1 VNWLSVRVIPGDAR
15 EAAMAA
21 LFEIGSM
28 GVQEAGDELVTH
40 FPEETDAASVVA
52 AVLAAAP
59 SARVTA
65 TLIPA
70 LDWSEEWKKGVGAHE
85 LGTLAIVPPWLAEG
99 RDMSRTIVIEPEM
112 AFGTGEHQTTRGVVR
127 LLPALVRKGDRVAD
141 LGAGSAVL
149 AIAAAKLGASQVTA
163 IELDHD
169 AIANANEN
177 VIRNGVENV
186 VSVIEGDAAML
197 LPLVA
202 PVRVVLAN
210 IISSVLLELLPAI
223 AAALTPDGEA
233 ILSGIL
239 LEERETMLHELA
251 GRGWSPIAE
260 DVEGAWWSVRIAR
273 S

>member
-1 VNWLSVRVIPGDAR
+1 VNWLAVRVSAGEARDA
-15 EAAMAA
+15 ALAA
-21 LFEIGSM
+21 LFEMGSM
-28 GVQEAGDELVTH
+28 GVHEAGDELVTH
-40 FPEETDAASVVA
+40 FPEETDAAGVVA
-52 AVLAAAP
+52 AVLSAAP
-59 SARVTA
+59 SARVSA
-65 TLIPA
+65 ALIPA
-70 LDWSEEWKKGVGAHE
+70 VDWTEEWKKGVGAHD
-85 LGTLAIVPPWLAEG
+85 LGALSIVPPWLAEG
-99 RDMSRTIVIEPEM
+99 RDPARTIVIEPEM

-127 LLPALVRKGDRVAD
+127 LLPALVRGGDRVAD

-177 VIRNGVENV
+177 VIRNGVGDV
-186 VSVIEGDAAML
+186 VSVVEGDASVL

-210 IISSVLLELLPAI
+210 IISSVLIELLPGI
-223 AAALTPDGEA
+223 ADALTDDGEA

-239 LEERETMLHELA
+239 LEERDMMLEVLHSS
-251 GRGWSPIAE
+251 GWHVVAE